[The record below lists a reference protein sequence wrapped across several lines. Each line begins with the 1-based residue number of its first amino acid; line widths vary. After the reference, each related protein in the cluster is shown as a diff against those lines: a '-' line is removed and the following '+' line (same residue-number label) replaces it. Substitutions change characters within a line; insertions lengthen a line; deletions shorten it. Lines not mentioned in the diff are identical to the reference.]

1 MFFCVLVII
10 WFLHSW
16 FIARDSIVLD
26 SRIGGLDVLRERND
40 VVLVHMVNGKTSE
53 LHTGDM
59 TILDSKMFP
68 EFCDRVESVGSR
80 IVGLAASGRL
90 YVDGKEVLSAI
101 SSFVVH
107 SHFLVVTSL
116 QKHRLLCLPLAHL
129 SDSNLLFTERAIER
143 GAKLVHAVATE
154 TTVILQMPRGN
165 LEAIHPRA
173 LSLNIMKSLIDRY
186 N

>member
-1 MFFCVLVII
+1 MV
-10 WFLHSW
+10 
-16 FIARDSIVLD
+16 D
-26 SRIGGLDVLRERND
+26 SRIGGLQAFREKED
-40 VVLVHMVNGKTSE
+40 FVLVHLINGKTLE
-53 LHTGDM
+53 LNTVDM
-59 TILDSKMFP
+59 KMTESITFP
-68 EFCDRVESVGSR
+68 EFCERVETVEGR
-80 IVGLAASGRL
+80 IIGLASSGRL

-129 SDSNLLFTERAIER
+129 SSSNVEFTERAIER
-143 GAKLVHAVATE
+143 GARLVHAIATE

-173 LSLNIMKSLIDRY
+173 LSLNIMKSLIDR
-186 N
+186 